1 MDAGLIA
8 QKLDS
13 LRRCLARVQSRCPV
27 TAELL
32 SQDIDAQDVVVL
44 NLSRAVSLC
53 TDIALHLLSSR
64 EQPVP
69 QTMGQAFEQLTAL
82 GLISGATNFN
92 MRKAVGF
99 RNMAVHSYDQID
111 WAIVFSIASSE
122 LVDLKQFAVEISNQL
137 PTSS

>member
-1 MDAGLIA
+1 MDASLIA

-13 LRRCLARVQSRCPV
+13 LRRCLARVQSRCPA

-32 SQDIDAQDVVVL
+32 SKDIDAQDVVVL

-69 QTMGQAFEQLTAL
+69 QTMRQAFEQLAAL
-82 GLISGATNFN
+82 GLITEATNLN

-122 LVDLKQFAVEISNQL
+122 LVDLKQFAVEITSQL
-137 PTSS
+137 KDTP

>member
-1 MDAGLIA
+1 MVEHLIA
-8 QKLDS
+8 QKLES
-13 LRRCLARVQSRCPV
+13 LQRCLARVQSRCPP

-69 QTMGQAFEQLTAL
+69 QTMRQAFEQLAAL
-82 GLISGATNFN
+82 GLITEATNLN

-122 LVDLKQFAVEISNQL
+122 LVDLKQFAVEITSQL
-137 PTSS
+137 KDTP